1 MRGRA
6 FFLKFNMTY
15 LLVLKIKVIFTDGL
29 RVIISHTRLKYMWE
43 IFPCKWFC
51 VNISHAFVLK

>member
-15 LLVLKIKVIFTDGL
+15 LQVLKIKVIFTDSL
-29 RVIISHTRLKYMWE
+29 RVIISHAQLKFMWE
-43 IFPCKWFC
+43 IFPCQWFC

>member
-15 LLVLKIKVIFTDGL
+15 LLVLKIKVIFTGSL
-29 RVIISHTRLKYMWE
+29 RVIISHTQLKYMWE
-43 IFPCKWFC
+43 IFTSPWFC